1 MSERVAFVGGSAIGR
16 GMVEAERGITII
28 VDDYDV
34 PEPNFRI
41 YQDTLERLGLKNVP
55 YGRMGKSN
63 MAETYIVYEMKVQEK
78 AEELMA
84 EAEDLAARMFYR
96 PTRFHLDNFIDIARD
111 VLSKE

>member
-1 MSERVAFVGGSAIGR
+1 MNERVAFVGGSAIGR
-16 GMVEAERGITII
+16 SMVEAQRGITII
-28 VDDYDV
+28 TDDCDA

-41 YQDTLERLGLKNVP
+41 YQDTLERLGLKNVS

-63 MAETYIVYEMKVQEK
+63 MAEAYIVYEMKVQEK

-96 PTRFHLDNFIDIARD
+96 PTRFHLENFIDIARER
-111 VLSKE
+111 LSEE